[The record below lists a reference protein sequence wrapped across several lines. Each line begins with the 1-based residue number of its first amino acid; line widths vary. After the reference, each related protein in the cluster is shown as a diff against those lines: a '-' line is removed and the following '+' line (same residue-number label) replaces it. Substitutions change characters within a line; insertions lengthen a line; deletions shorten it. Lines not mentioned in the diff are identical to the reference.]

1 MRLTVLGSGSR
12 GNALLV
18 ECGRDALLV
27 DAGFSFKELQRRAEL
42 AGRDLSRVRALA
54 LTHEHGD
61 HARGVARAAREWNA
75 TVAASA
81 GTLGALGEALP
92 SRVERVALPPARG
105 VDLHGFR
112 LTAFPTSHD
121 ARDPIM
127 LIVEDANGHR
137 VGVAYDVGWPTVALR
152 HACRGLDALVIESN
166 HDEIMLRSSDYPPSV
181 RARIAGHGGHLSN
194 RQAASLIGEAAH
206 TGLSTV
212 VLVHLSERCNT
223 AELAMEA
230 TKAALRGTAFSGTI
244 VIATQDEPS
253 ETVEVGAAL
262 GQLMLPLGG

>member
-18 ECGRDALLV
+18 ESGEDALLV
-27 DAGFSFKELQRRAEL
+27 DAGFSFRELQRRAEQS
-42 AGRDLSRVRALA
+42 GRDLSKVRIVA

-61 HARGVARAAREWNA
+61 HVRGAAKAAREWGA
-75 TVAASA
+75 PIAASA
-81 GTLGALGEALP
+81 GTLGALGALLP
-92 SRVERVALPPARG
+92 SGLETVPLPPARG
-105 VDLHGFR
+105 VDLRGFR

-121 ARDPIM
+121 ARDPVM
-127 LIVEDANGHR
+127 LVVEDGEGRR
-137 VGVAYDVGWPTVALR
+137 VGVAYDVGWPTIALR

-166 HDEIMLRSSDYPPSV
+166 HDEIMLRSSDYPASV

-212 VLVHLSERCNT
+212 VLVHLSERCNR
-223 AELAMEA
+223 AELALEA
-230 TKAALRGTAFSGTI
+230 TKAALKGTAFSGTI
-244 VIATQDEPS
+244 IVATQDEPS
-253 ETVEVGAAL
+253 QPVDVGASL
-262 GQLMLPLGG
+262 GQLVLPLGG